1 MGLGRKTARSAAAG
15 LLAGVMLLSGIT
27 APSAVAAGGGGV
39 RPGEGGSADVTQFW
53 AYKDDASGS
62 WGSASS
68 IESVRAAMTWANV
81 TMNAAG
87 QAKAQAA
94 LDEARTEC
102 ENGFKQRHPGEG
114 DGDCRVVAVG
124 AVPVVSGSSA
134 VYDGSGWYG
143 SKETIARWN
152 TYVAPYKYNYAGA
165 QSYNTSDAFA
175 DDPSQSVDS
184 LMEKVVTDST
194 TIVVIV
200 LDKYQ
205 PAPPN
210 YTLSGSTQATSGVT
224 VAGQTTAVH
233 DRLTLSRG
241 GSSIA
246 ENVNGKVTLHWRGV
260 DGSTKEAKKDFTTA
274 NEGDT
279 DLPSFSFTDIDKSWK
294 AWPAGKWWFDVAIP
308 QQGKMAGVTYFVQL

>member
-1 MGLGRKTARSAAAG
+1 MGLGRKTVRSAAAG
-15 LLAGVMLLSGIT
+15 LIAGAMLTSGLT
-27 APSAVAAGGGGV
+27 APTAFAGGGQGT
-39 RPGEGGSADVTQFW
+39 GSGTGGTSAIGLVW
-53 AYKDDASGS
+53 SYKDDASGS
-62 WGSASS
+62 WGSASNVD
-68 IESVRAAMTWANV
+68 SV
-81 TMNAAG
+81 
-87 QAKAQAA
+87 KAA
-94 LDEARTEC
+94 LNAQGVSLTDAGRANAQKAMDAARTQC
-102 ENGFKQRHPGEG
+102 ETGFKQRHPGEG

-224 VAGQTTAVH
+224 VAGQTTTVH

-241 GSSIA
+241 GSTIA

-260 DGSTKEAKKDFTTA
+260 DG
-274 NEGDT
+274 
-279 DLPSFSFTDIDKSWK
+279 LK
-294 AWPAGKWWFDVAIP
+294 ASSN
-308 QQGKMAGVTYFVQL
+308 